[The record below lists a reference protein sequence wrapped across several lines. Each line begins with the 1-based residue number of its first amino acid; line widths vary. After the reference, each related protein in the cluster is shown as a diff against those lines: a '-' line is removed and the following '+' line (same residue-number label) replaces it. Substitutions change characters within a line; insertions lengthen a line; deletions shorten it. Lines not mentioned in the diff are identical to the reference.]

1 MAICSKTENLMTDRG
16 VPVSW
21 HNLLFF
27 HKFLQSVQPVN
38 RRIVERVRIVLVDV
52 ADVGMDVH
60 GGVKYVFRFA

>member
-1 MAICSKTENLMTDRG
+1 M
-16 VPVSW
+16 SW